1 MKSDKIYYSLFSSHI
16 SCCAFKWRHDHVTG
30 LPGNVIHQQRPGGS
44 SVVAACDGAVDGE
57 PGVSGCLQTLGKGTG
72 GGVAI
77 SPESLLAGRVPDLQL
92 DRFPADVDNS
102 GAKLHA
108 NGVVGVLFDCET
120 TDRNMRVENV
130 DSLTCQML
138 SLPKKEKQKV

>member
-1 MKSDKIYYSLFSSHI
+1 M
-16 SCCAFKWRHDHVTG
+16 TG

-44 SVVAACDGAVDGE
+44 SVVAACDGAVGGE
-57 PGVSGCLQTLGKGTG
+57 PGVSASRDTLPSNTVRKCTG

-102 GAKLHA
+102 GTKLHA
-108 NGVVGVLFDCET
+108 NGVVGVLFDCAT
-120 TDRNMRVENV
+120 TDRNTRVENI

-138 SLPKKEKQKV
+138 SLPKKEKQRFSMLTCGCSLADLLWI